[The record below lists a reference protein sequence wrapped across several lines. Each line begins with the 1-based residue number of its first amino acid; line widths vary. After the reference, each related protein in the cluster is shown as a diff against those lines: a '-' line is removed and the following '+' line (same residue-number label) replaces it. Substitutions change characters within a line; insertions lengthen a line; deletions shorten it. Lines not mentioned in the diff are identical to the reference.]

1 MSKKFEFKL
10 TNKSVKLN
18 LKSLEIKKLV
28 LKFIGI
34 YGTKKIK
41 FYAKINIIFNTGNIN
56 GTNAIKNINIE
67 ELKIDD
73 IPDEINSKCGY
84 NDFYVLHSL
93 SLESSSSSD
102 SSCISSSEIYNNILL
117 FIKNIKLSMND
128 NKLESVNFSLKN
140 TNIKKIKVK
149 GKIYQ

>member
-18 LKSLEIKKLV
+18 LKSFKIKKLV

-34 YGTKKIK
+34 YGNKKIK
-41 FYAKINIIFNTGNIN
+41 FYAKINIRFNIDTNNIN
-56 GTNAIKNINIE
+56 NAIKNINIE

-73 IPDEINSKCGY
+73 TQDEKISKCKY
-84 NDFYVLHSL
+84 NDFYVLCS
-93 SLESSSSSD
+93 SSSSSSD

-128 NKLESVNFSLKN
+128 NKLESVIFTLKN

>member
-18 LKSLEIKKLV
+18 LKSFEIKKLV

-41 FYAKINIIFNTGNIN
+41 FYAKINIRFNTYNIN
-56 GTNAIKNINIE
+56 NAIKNINIE

-73 IPDEINSKCGY
+73 IQDEKISKCKY
-84 NDFYVLHSL
+84 NDFYVLCSA
-93 SLESSSSSD
+93 SSSSD

-117 FIKNIKLSMND
+117 FIKNIKLYMND
-128 NKLESVNFSLKN
+128 NKLESVIFTLKN
-140 TNIKKIKVK
+140 TNIKKTKVK

>member
-18 LKSLEIKKLV
+18 LKSFEMKKLV

-34 YGTKKIK
+34 HGTKKTK
-41 FYAKINIIFNTGNIN
+41 FYAKINIRFNSDINNIN
-56 GTNAIKNINIE
+56 NAIKNINIE

-73 IPDEINSKCGY
+73 IQDEKISKCKY
-84 NDFYVLHSL
+84 NYFYVLCS
-93 SLESSSSSD
+93 SSSSSSD
-102 SSCISSSEIYNNILL
+102 SSCISSSEIYNNIML

-128 NKLESVNFSLKN
+128 NKLESVIFSLKN